1 MSEKVTVKVER
12 NVLHLP
18 AIALRGLVVFPNNL
32 LHFEVGRD
40 KSIAAV
46 EWAVSNNSDVFLIAQ
61 KEMKVE
67 DPNAADLCTYGVVAE
82 IKQVMR
88 VSDDLVR
95 ILVEGKYRAK
105 LTQLDTDG
113 SFLLSTVRSAPV
125 KQAKPEEQPEVDVLV
140 RNVKKSFD
148 ELLALNPHIGK
159 DVVFTITTSTD
170 PVFLSEYIP
179 ANLLFRFEDKQAILD
194 EGTLLGRLKLL
205 IEKMHRERR
214 MLEIDKEI
222 AQKVDEAMDKNQRD
236 YYLHEQLHMIS
247 EELGED
253 DDTTAEAEEYR
264 RKITALHL
272 DEERE
277 KKLLKEVD
285 RLAKM
290 QSSNQEGT
298 VIRTYLDTCLDL
310 PWNTFTEDDLDIAK
324 AQRILDRDHYG
335 LKKVKDRILE
345 VLAVRKLAPDV
356 KGQIICL
363 VGPPGVGKTSIA
375 RSIAESLNRKYVRL
389 SLGGVRDEAEIRGHR
404 RTYIGAMPGK
414 IITAM
419 ITAKSS
425 NPLMLLDEIDKLAG
439 DFRGDPAAA
448 LLEALDPEQNS
459 TFNDH
464 FIDMPFDLSHVL
476 FITTANDLSAIPG
489 PLRDRMDVIELPS
502 YTRVE
507 KYNIAKKHLVPK
519 QLEACGLSG
528 KVTFSQSALYGIID
542 GYTREAGVRNLER
555 TITSVLRKCARQI
568 ASGEAETVS
577 VTGTTLEKLLGP
589 RIVKPDFLNRTNA
602 IGIANGGETLPIEVQ
617 VIDNGSGKITVTGSL
632 GDVMKESAQL
642 AITYARVHAAEYG
655 IDPERLKK
663 CDLHIHAPEGAVPK
677 DGPSAGVTLTTALIS
692 CLSGIPVRGDV
703 AMTGEIT
710 LHGNVL
716 PIGGL
721 REKSMAAYR
730 EGMKT
735 VLIPKDNVSDLYE
748 VDDEVKKNL
757 EFLPMSNL
765 SQVLNAA
772 LLKPKAAAT
781 HPRTKKS
788 TKAADAAAMS
798 QTAEKPKTGA
808 VC

>member
-222 AQKVDEAMDKNQRD
+222 AQKVDEAM
-236 YYLHEQLHMIS
+236 
-247 EELGED
+247 
-253 DDTTAEAEEYR
+253 EYR

-528 KVTFSQSALYGIID
+528 KVTFSQNALYGIID

-602 IGIANGGETLPIEVQ
+602 IGIANGLAWTSIGGETLPIEVQ

-677 DGPSAGVTLTTALIS
+677 DGPSAGVTLTTALVS
-692 CLSGIPVRGDV
+692 CLSGLPVRGDV

>member
-253 DDTTAEAEEYR
+253 DDTTAEAGS
-264 RKITALHL
+264 TA
-272 DEERE
+272 
-277 KKLLKEVD
+277 
-285 RLAKM
+285 
-290 QSSNQEGT
+290 
-298 VIRTYLDTCLDL
+298 
-310 PWNTFTEDDLDIAK
+310 
-324 AQRILDRDHYG
+324 
-335 LKKVKDRILE
+335 
-345 VLAVRKLAPDV
+345 
-356 KGQIICL
+356 
-363 VGPPGVGKTSIA
+363 A
-375 RSIAESLNRKYVRL
+375 RSRPCTWTRSGRRSSSKKWTAWPRCRAATRRARSSVPIWIPAWTCP
-389 SLGGVRDEAEIRGHR
+389 GIRSR
-404 RTYIGAMPGK
+404 RM
-414 IITAM
+414 
-419 ITAKSS
+419 
-425 NPLMLLDEIDKLAG
+425 
-439 DFRGDPAAA
+439 
-448 LLEALDPEQNS
+448 
-459 TFNDH
+459 
-464 FIDMPFDLSHVL
+464 
-476 FITTANDLSAIPG
+476 
-489 PLRDRMDVIELPS
+489 
-502 YTRVE
+502 
-507 KYNIAKKHLVPK
+507 
-519 QLEACGLSG
+519 
-528 KVTFSQSALYGIID
+528 
-542 GYTREAGVRNLER
+542 
-555 TITSVLRKCARQI
+555 TS
-568 ASGEAETVS
+568 
-577 VTGTTLEKLLGP
+577 
-589 RIVKPDFLNRTNA
+589 
-602 IGIANGGETLPIEVQ
+602 TLPRH
-617 VIDNGSGKITVTGSL
+617 
-632 GDVMKESAQL
+632 SASWT
-642 AITYARVHAAEYG
+642 A
-655 IDPERLKK
+655 
-663 CDLHIHAPEGAVPK
+663 
-677 DGPSAGVTLTTALIS
+677 TT
-692 CLSGIPVRGDV
+692 
-703 AMTGEIT
+703 
-710 LHGNVL
+710 
-716 PIGGL
+716 
-721 REKSMAAYR
+721 MA
-730 EGMKT
+730 
-735 VLIPKDNVSDLYE
+735 
-748 VDDEVKKNL
+748 
-757 EFLPMSNL
+757 
-765 SQVLNAA
+765 
-772 LLKPKAAAT
+772 
-781 HPRTKKS
+781 
-788 TKAADAAAMS
+788 
-798 QTAEKPKTGA
+798 
-808 VC
+808 